1 MMQFW
6 ILQIETRFMIKR
18 EAFSNKIKQL
28 TWSCLYAHFS
38 VLQTKISKIVQP
50 QEAIEKSIWLKPNPK
65 FAVICKVIKCVF
77 HQSPYRNYDSFIFC
91 GGCHLY
97 TNLFPFKCST
107 RSSRIGTFVGVWSIQ
122 ETMYIFSWTLSNQS
136 LKEFDKKGNFMDGF
150 KVACWCWM

>member
-97 TNLFPFKCST
+97 TNLFPFICWK
-107 RSSRIGTFVGVWSIQ
+107 RSSRFRKLVVVCSMQ
-122 ETMYIFSWTLSNQS
+122 ERGILFSWTLSNHS
-136 LKEFDKKGNFMDGF
+136 LKGFGKK
-150 KVACWCWM
+150 